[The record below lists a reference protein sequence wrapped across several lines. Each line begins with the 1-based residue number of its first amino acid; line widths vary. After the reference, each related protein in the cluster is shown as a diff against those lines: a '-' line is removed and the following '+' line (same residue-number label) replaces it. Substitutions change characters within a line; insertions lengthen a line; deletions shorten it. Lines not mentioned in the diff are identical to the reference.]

1 VAAKIMT
8 IPFTI
13 DVSPAYDLLQAMALV
28 AQPPQG
34 QDRWDA
40 WARETAA
47 TIDPA
52 RAQQLARWFNDEWP
66 LGTACAALVPT
77 ITGEHD
83 TPAFLVALERLAIP
97 DFLRL
102 MVTCGELTL
111 SPPLAAS
118 DLLAL
123 VGNRH
128 AARAYVDRYIGL
140 TGRVRTSLIHLVAEP
155 EEARRELLELVAFFT
170 ETLFAG
176 IEPSLREER
185 DAGGEALA
193 KAVYLLPDAVPE
205 WLSWT
210 GAYSPAVLAPCVVLT
225 GRSVTYFHELDRSL
239 FDGMRYEPLVSMVGT
254 RRILASSEHA
264 RRSGRL
270 RLSALPSP
278 DPVDRWAQAYTALA
292 DPSRLRIVRLLIER
306 PRYGQELATLLG
318 ISGATISH
326 HVGELSKA
334 GILRLERRGQR
345 TYFHIQSEALLALLD
360 ESRHYLFE
368 TASDPTPENPKDEAT
383 S

>member
-1 VAAKIMT
+1 MSK
-8 IPFTI
+8 PFLI
-13 DVSPAYDLLQAMALV
+13 DVSPVYDLLQAMALT

-34 QDRWDA
+34 QDRWDV

-47 TIDPA
+47 AMESD
-52 RAQQLARWFNDEWP
+52 RAQQLTRWFNDEWP

-83 TPAFLVALERLAIP
+83 TPAFLAALERLPVP

-155 EEARRELLELVAFFT
+155 EEARRELLELVAFFA

-176 IEPSLREER
+176 IEPSLREAR

-193 KAVYLLPDAVPE
+193 KAAYLLPDAVPE

-210 GAYSPAVLAPCVVLT
+210 GEYSPAVLAPCVLLT
-225 GRSVTYFHELDRSL
+225 DRVVTYYHDLDRSL

-254 RRILASSEHA
+254 RRILASSGHA

-292 DPSRLRIVRLLIER
+292 DPSRLRIVRLLMER

-360 ESRHYLFE
+360 ESRRYLFE

>member
-1 VAAKIMT
+1 MSK
-8 IPFTI
+8 PFLI
-13 DVSPAYDLLQAMALV
+13 DASPIYDLLQAMALV

-34 QDRWDA
+34 QDRWDV
-40 WARETAA
+40 WAREAA
-47 TIDPA
+47 AAMEPG

-66 LGTACAALVPT
+66 LGTACAALVST

-83 TPAFLVALERLAIP
+83 IPAFLAALEHLPVP

-102 MVTCGELTL
+102 MVTCGELTI

-123 VGNRH
+123 VGNRR
-128 AARAYVDRYIGL
+128 AAQAYVDRYLGL

-155 EEARRELLELVAFFT
+155 EDARRELLELFAFFT
-170 ETLFAG
+170 ETLFAS

-185 DAGGEALA
+185 DAAGEALA
-193 KAVYLLPDAVPE
+193 KAAYRLPDAVPE

-210 GAYSPAVLAPCVVLT
+210 GDYSPAVLAPCVMLADRV
-225 GRSVTYFHELDRSL
+225 VTYYHELDRSL
-239 FDGMRYEPLVSMVGT
+239 FDSMRYEPLVSMVGT
-254 RRILASSEHA
+254 RRILASSGHA

-270 RLSALPSP
+270 RLPALPSP
-278 DPVDRWAQAYTALA
+278 DPVDRWAQAYTALG
-292 DPSRLRIVRLLIER
+292 DPSRLRIVRLLLER
-306 PRYGQELATLLG
+306 PRYGQELATLLN

-326 HVGELSKA
+326 HIGELSKA

-360 ESRHYLFE
+360 ESRRYLFE

-383 S
+383 P